1 MPGRWVVSVLCLLLT
16 LPLAAQSD
24 TAFVDWARG
33 RVVPIDSAGR
43 AFRSLD
49 AGIAAARLI
58 GVGESVHEAEPFT
71 SFRLQLLQDLVRRHR
86 VTALVL
92 ESGLPEAMAL
102 DEYVR
107 GRTAAVDF
115 DAALPGGFGALE
127 EIRRT
132 MEWLRE
138 WNLGPGR
145 KRPVGVYGADL
156 PARSGSMVPALDRLQ
171 ELTAGNA
178 DVRSAI
184 DSVRPLATQI
194 SAGWWKGAA
203 QKYGVLSTDEK
214 AALTSG
220 VGLLVQRVDRLAEG
234 RKDRLEWARRLALV
248 AQQHETVL
256 RLGAFEATAPR
267 DIAMTDNTLWVLGR
281 LAKGER
287 AVYWAHN
294 AHVQKV
300 PVTGP
305 PLPPGRFPPAG
316 LRFHAALGKQ
326 YYAIA
331 TTYGGPSLDDQTVA
345 TSGSVDATLE
355 SVGKGPF
362 LLVLHNAKR
371 SGPVDAWLAQE
382 RLMRFQVGYLMVP
395 LGTGFDA
402 VVYFDRATRATRA
415 SGGG

>member
-1 MPGRWVVSVLCLLLT
+1 MPVRLIAAVLVLSLAC
-16 LPLAAQSD
+16 PLAAQSD
-24 TAFVDWARG
+24 TAFMEWARA
-33 RVVPIDSAGR
+33 RVVPIDAEGR
-43 AFRSLD
+43 AFRALD
-49 AGIAAARLI
+49 AGIAEARLI

-107 GRTAAVDF
+107 GRSATVDF
-115 DAALPGGFGALE
+115 DATLPGGFGALM

-156 PARSGSMVPALDRLQ
+156 PARSGSMVPALDRLG

-184 DSVRPLATQI
+184 DSIRPLAAQI
-194 SAGWWKGAA
+194 AAGWWKGAA
-203 QKYGVLSTDEK
+203 QKYGALSAEEK

-220 VGLLVQRVDRLAEG
+220 VNLLVERVNHLSTGD
-234 RKDRLEWARRLALV
+234 KDRLDWARRLALV

-256 RLGAFEATAPR
+256 RLGAFAPDAPR
-267 DIAMTDNTLWVLGR
+267 DVAMTDNTLWALGR

-294 AHVQKV
+294 AHVQRV
-300 PVTGP
+300 MVTGP
-305 PLPPGRFPPAG
+305 PLPPGKFPSAGSRF
-316 LRFHAALGKQ
+316 RTALGKK

-331 TTYGGPSLDDQTVA
+331 TTYGGPSLDDQTAA
-345 TSGSVDATLE
+345 TSGSVDAALE
-355 SVGKGPF
+355 TVGKGPF
-362 LLVLHNAKR
+362 LLVLHGGKR
-371 SGPVDAWLAQE
+371 PPAVDAWLSEE
-382 RLMRFQVGYLMVP
+382 RLMRFQVGYLNVA
-395 LGTGFDA
+395 LGPAFDA
-402 VVYFDRATRATRA
+402 VAYFDRATKAARA
-415 SGGG
+415 SGSD

>member
-1 MPGRWVVSVLCLLLT
+1 
-16 LPLAAQSD
+16 
-24 TAFVDWARG
+24 
-33 RVVPIDSAGR
+33 
-43 AFRSLD
+43 
-49 AGIAAARLI
+49 
-58 GVGESVHEAEPFT
+58 
-71 SFRLQLLQDLVRRHR
+71 LQLLQDLVRRHR

-107 GRTAAVDF
+107 GRTATVDF
-115 DAALPGGFGALE
+115 EATLPGGFGALE

-138 WNLGPGR
+138 WNLGAGR

-178 DVRSAI
+178 GIKTAI

-203 QKYGVLSTDEK
+203 QKYGALSMDEK
-214 AALTSG
+214 AALTMG
-220 VGLLVQRVDRLAEG
+220 VSLLVQRVDRLSEG
-234 RKDRLEWARRLALV
+234 DKDRLEWARRLALV

-316 LRFHAALGKQ
+316 MRFGAALGKQ

-331 TTYGGPSLDDQTVA
+331 TTYGGPSMDDQSVA

-355 SVGKGPF
+355 SVAKGRF
-362 LLVLHNAKR
+362 LLVLHGGKR
-371 SGPVDAWLAQE
+371 SAAVDAWLSQE

-395 LGTGFDA
+395 LGAGFDA
-402 VVYFDRATRATRA
+402 VVYFDRATRA
-415 SGGG
+415 SGGR